1 MVPPASIRV
10 SRVPMYSGYC
20 CGSSDFAYGAF
31 TLFGR
36 LSQNLSAIITSITLM
51 QFHNPQPKLSLASFP
66 FARRYSGNRC
76 FFLFLPLLR
85 CFSSRR
91 SLHRAMDLLYDDSA
105 FHCRVSPFGY
115 LRIIDYVRLPEAFRS
130 FLRPS
135 SVLDAKAFSLCS
147 Y

>member
-1 MVPPASIRV
+1 MVPPASVRV
-10 SRVPMYSGYC
+10 SRVPTYSGFC

-36 LSQNLSAIITSITLM
+36 LSQNLSAIITSITYAV
-51 QFHNPQPKLSLASFP
+51 HNPQPKLSLASFP

-91 SLHRAMDLLYDDSA
+91 SPPTVMDWLWDDSA

-115 LRIIDYVRLPEAFRS
+115 LRIYGYVRLPEAFRS

-135 SVLDAKAFSLCS
+135 SVLDAKAFTLCS

>member
-1 MVPPASIRV
+1 MVPPASVRV
-10 SRVPMYSGYC
+10 SRVPTYSGYC
-20 CGSSDFAYGAF
+20 CGSSGFAYGAF
-31 TLFGR
+31 TLSGR
-36 LSQNLSAIITSITLM
+36 LSQNLSATITSITYAV
-51 QFHNPQPKLSLASFP
+51 HNPQPKLGLASFP

-91 SLHRAMDLLYDDSA
+91 SLPAVMDWLQDDSA
-105 FHCRVSPFGY
+105 FHCRVSLFGY
-115 LRIIDYVRLPEAFRS
+115 LRINGYVRLPEAFRS

-135 SVLDAKAFSLCS
+135 SVLDAKAFTLCS

>member
-20 CGSSDFAYGAF
+20 CRSSGFVYGAF

-36 LSQNLSAIITSITLM
+36 LSQNLSTTIPPLRDAV
-51 QFHNPQPKLSLASFP
+51 HNPKTNLGLACFP
-66 FARRYSGNRC
+66 FARRYLGNRC
-76 FFLFLPLLR
+76 FFLFLLLLR
-85 CFSSRR
+85 CFSSER
-91 SLHRAMDLLYDDSA
+91 SLRIAMYLLYGNSA
-105 FHCRVSPFGY
+105 FHCQVSPFGN
-115 LRIIDYVRLPEAFRS
+115 LRINGYVRLPEAYRS